1 MRKITALLMAFC
13 LMLTLG
19 VSAADYIDLDDIGYS
34 YEFEVLEQLG
44 IMKGFDDATYR
55 PAQEVTRSEFAQQ
68 AAALFRLEAEAQ
80 EIFADVPAS
89 HEAAGAVTA
98 LVQTGMISKGE
109 RFRPD
114 DNIRLSEAVKI
125 LLCGMGYG
133 PLADVRG
140 GYPSGYLNVAN
151 SLKLLS
157 GISGDT
163 VNRAS
168 MARFLYRCLNTK
180 VLDIVSVGTEA
191 ELATDPDKT
200 VLTQIWH
207 MKLLTGLFTD
217 DGTTSV
223 SGISKRLKDA
233 ILLGDTLISTGDN
246 TDWQGLVGYQVHAY
260 VYDDAGDYTLGAIIP
275 APNRNEVVELLPE
288 DIDSASMSSISATV
302 EENEEKF
309 QLDDNY
315 ILIYNNEYATGFGA
329 EVLRP
334 AEGSVRLLDN
344 DGDGVYDIV
353 FVIDAVDYIVRGV
366 NYAAET
372 IVVALEETVNLKD
385 DKDDNDKDDEDKDTK
400 KLKDK
405 HYQVIID
412 GKAKDLSAIGSG
424 DVVSLAESKG
434 DQVTLYC
441 SPTRVSGVLTED
453 SGQYI
458 TIGDKAYRKSAY
470 FKNENFTVGNSYSAS
485 ISYSGKLVKLTSVS
499 STEKY
504 GFLMG
509 VQTEPGISGDVSF
522 KILSQD
528 NEIVTPKC
536 ASKVRINY
544 KVTKEK
550 DNEESEDD
558 RKNDGD
564 DTEENEDTYGGVL
577 VTPDKIL
584 ERNPELRNQQLV
596 MYLLNDKGELT
607 GIKIAEDATGVG
619 INTEAFSLDKDVVN
633 TKIRIYKY
641 NIGINYRAGSGTTI
655 FRVPYENQM
664 ASAEDEDYSAGGLN
678 TLSTDISYENF
689 KLYDAKEDR
698 SVGAMVIYE
707 STSGGVTTMDEDM
720 QRREPVLVTGVMQAI
735 TSGGEP
741 TVKLQI
747 AAENKL
753 TAVEAKDDTLVCEAQ
768 DSWSFKDI
776 SIKDLLPGDI
786 IQYSANTKGQIRSFT
801 VLFRANPLPEK
812 FGETLPGSAA
822 VDENNDAPL
831 TYLHTVYGKVK
842 DINGLTLSIDAGGIN
857 ENTKNAY
864 SRHATMDSKTRVYI
878 YNKAAK
884 RAVVGTADDICVDD
898 IVFTRLYNYIPT
910 TVVVYR

>member
-1 MRKITALLMAFC
+1 MMRAKKN
-13 LMLTLG
+13 G
-19 VSAADYIDLDDIGYS
+19 
-34 YEFEVLEQLG
+34 
-44 IMKGFDDATYR
+44 
-55 PAQEVTRSEFAQQ
+55 
-68 AAALFRLEAEAQ
+68 
-80 EIFADVPAS
+80 
-89 HEAAGAVTA
+89 
-98 LVQTGMISKGE
+98 
-109 RFRPD
+109 
-114 DNIRLSEAVKI
+114 
-125 LLCGMGYG
+125 
-133 PLADVRG
+133 
-140 GYPSGYLNVAN
+140 
-151 SLKLLS
+151 
-157 GISGDT
+157 
-163 VNRAS
+163 
-168 MARFLYRCLNTK
+168 
-180 VLDIVSVGTEA
+180 
-191 ELATDPDKT
+191 
-200 VLTQIWH
+200 
-207 MKLLTGLFTD
+207 
-217 DGTTSV
+217 
-223 SGISKRLKDA
+223 
-233 ILLGDTLISTGDN
+233 
-246 TDWQGLVGYQVHAY
+246 
-260 VYDDAGDYTLGAIIP
+260 
-275 APNRNEVVELLPE
+275 
-288 DIDSASMSSISATV
+288 TV
-302 EENEEKF
+302 E
-309 QLDDNY
+309 
-315 ILIYNNEYATGFGA
+315 
-329 EVLRP
+329 
-334 AEGSVRLLDN
+334 
-344 DGDGVYDIV
+344 
-353 FVIDAVDYIVRGV
+353 
-366 NYAAET
+366 
-372 IVVALEETVNLKD
+372 
-385 DKDDNDKDDEDKDTK
+385 
-400 KLKDK
+400 LKDK
-405 HYQVIID
+405 HYQVMID

-499 STEKY
+499 EIDKY

-509 VQTEPGISGDVSF
+509 IQTSEGIAGDVKL
-522 KILSQD
+522 KILSQ
-528 NEIVTPKC
+528 E
-536 ASKVRINY
+536 
-544 KVTKEK
+544 
-550 DNEESEDD
+550 
-558 RKNDGD
+558 GD
-564 DTEENEDTYGGVL
+564 IFIAEC
-577 VTPDKIL
+577 PDKLRVNDVMVPEKNLLDSQCGLANAGEVIRQSIL
-584 ERNPELRNQQLV
+584 YRQNE
-596 MYLLNDKGELT
+596 KGELSQ
-607 GIKIAEDATGVG
+607 IKTAVDATGDG

-878 YNKAAK
+878 YNAAAK
-884 RAVVGTADDICVDD
+884 RAVIGTADDICVDD

>member
-44 IMKGFDDATYR
+44 IMKGFDDVTYR

-109 RFRPD
+109 LFRPD

-260 VYDDAGDYTLGAIIP
+260 VYDDVGDYTLGAIIS

-315 ILIYNNEYATGFGA
+315 ILIYNNEYTTGFGA

-372 IVVALEETVNLKD
+372 IVLE
-385 DKDDNDKDDEDKDTK
+385 DKKDDEGKEDGTVE
-400 KLKDK
+400 LKDK
-405 HYQVIID
+405 HYQVMID

-499 STEKY
+499 EIDKY

-509 VQTEPGISGDVSF
+509 IQTSEGIAGDVKL
-522 KILSQD
+522 KILSQ
-528 NEIVTPKC
+528 E
-536 ASKVRINY
+536 
-544 KVTKEK
+544 
-550 DNEESEDD
+550 
-558 RKNDGD
+558 GD
-564 DTEENEDTYGGVL
+564 IFIAEC
-577 VTPDKIL
+577 PDKLRVNDVMVPEKNLLDSQCGLANAGEVIRQLIL
-584 ERNPELRNQQLV
+584 YRQNE
-596 MYLLNDKGELT
+596 KGELSQ
-607 GIKIAEDATGVG
+607 IKTAVDATGDG

-842 DINGLTLSIDAGGIN
+842 DINGLTLSIGGVG
-857 ENTKNAY
+857 TQDSAADLKKW
-864 SRHATMDSKTRVYI
+864 RHATMDSKTRVYI